1 MQDAGSNLDASGK
14 KGKDILDSFG
24 KAIKS
29 NFNAEAIG
37 EVINL
42 LDEGSSKLLKQF
54 GLGQEMAQTL
64 NATMADAVKGV
75 TALGGGIG
83 DVIKIQEEASRA
95 LGRNVILSAEVNKDL
110 YATFKVTGQEADKVV
125 NAMKDVGIGTGR
137 AAEEMK
143 KVVDIA
149 AQSGVNAVAVS
160 EKVVQNMDALNKY
173 NFEGGVSGLAK
184 MAAQA
189 TMLRIDMKQTLAF
202 AEKVFDPE
210 GAIEMAAAMQRLGV
224 SQSSLLDP
232 LKLMDLAQN
241 DPAELQNQMAEMSKQ
256 FVQLNEKGQFE
267 IMPGAKRQLREI
279 SKAMGI
285 PYEQLTKMALGSA
298 ELEDKM
304 SKIRF
309 PDLPGLDE
317 DKQKMIANMA
327 EMGKGGKYEVQVT
340 DPETGKT
347 ITKAIDELSK
357 SDVENLEKM
366 ANTAPKTMEELAK
379 DQLSTLQSIQAD
391 INTIANKTAL
401 GLAGG
406 KAMTGVQKFSRAAAT
421 STAKVVGPKELDSKN
436 LRATIDSGIDKN
448 LDIIKRLSEGEI
460 TKAQAAKELGT
471 NVSDLKGFI
480 SSALKSGAENA
491 NAEAEKLNKQFPLME
506 QLRQITTGDFRGPSN
521 VKKASSDANPTN
533 VKRNIGNVR
542 NTSSTPTNNAQ
553 TTNAA
558 TNKPIEITLNHNID
572 LKTNGNIDTN
582 QVVQALKNTDVQQGM
597 VSALKE
603 AMYSNGLLAPTSNKT
618 QLMNPN
624 LSQSLPG

>member
-1 MQDAGSNLDASGK
+1 MQDAGKNLDKSVDSS
-14 KGKDILDSFG
+14 KGIIDEFA
-24 KAIKS
+24 KALRS
-29 NFNAEAIG
+29 NIDGIG
-37 EVINL
+37 EVIAK
-42 LDEGSSKLLKQF
+42 LDEGTSSLLKQF
-54 GLGQEMAQTL
+54 GVGQQMAQAL
-64 NATMADAVKGV
+64 NATMADAVSNV
-75 TALGGGIG
+75 RTLGGDIS
-83 DVIKIQEEASRA
+83 DVISTQEKASAA

-110 YATFKVTGQEADKVV
+110 YATMKVTGIEAGRVV
-125 NAMKDVGIGTGR
+125 TAMKDVGIGTGK

-149 AQSGVNAVAVS
+149 AQSGVNAAAVS
-160 EKVVQNMDALNKY
+160 EKVVANMDALNKY

-189 TMLRIDMKQTLAF
+189 TMLRIDMGQTLAF

-267 IMPGAKRQLREI
+267 IMPGAKRQMREI

-340 DPETGKT
+340 DDKGEI

-357 SDVENLEKM
+357 TDVENLEKM
-366 ANTAPKTMEELAK
+366 ANTAPKTMEDLAK
-379 DQLSTLQSIQAD
+379 DQLSTLKSINAAIRGTAD
-391 INTIANKTAL
+391 KTGLAAAGSKTAT
-401 GLAGG
+401 GLQQA
-406 KAMTGVQKFSRAAAT
+406 ARVGVGSI
-421 STAKVVGPKELDSKN
+421 AKIVSPKELDSKN
-436 LRATIDSGIDKN
+436 LRKTIDSGVDKN
-448 LDIIKRLSEGEI
+448 LDIFKQYSD
-460 TKAQAAKELGT
+460 GT
-471 NVSDLKGFI
+471 I
-480 SSALKSGAENA
+480 SQI
-491 NAEAEKLNKQFPLME
+491 EAGEKLKENFTSLSSFIDTTFRTSMSNATEEIDKFKNQFPLIGQIDKLISGKLPE
-506 QLRQITTGDFRGPSN
+506 VKGRQTSN
-521 VKKASSDANPTN
+521 DN
-533 VKRNIGNVR
+533 NIETVR
-542 NTSSTPTNNAQ
+542 NTSSSPTNNTQ
-553 TTNAA
+553 SQSTNAP
-558 TNKPIEITLNHNID
+558 TDKPIEITLNHNID
-572 LKTNGNIDTN
+572 LKTTGNIDTN
-582 QVVQALKNTDVQQGM
+582 QVVLALKNTDVQQGM
-597 VSALKE
+597 VNALKE

-624 LSQSLPG
+624 VSQSYVG

>member
-1 MQDAGSNLDASGK
+1 MQDAGKNLDKSVDSS
-14 KGKDILDSFG
+14 KGIIDEFA
-24 KAIKS
+24 KALRS
-29 NFNAEAIG
+29 NIDGIG
-37 EVINL
+37 AVIAK
-42 LDEGSSKLLKQF
+42 LDEGTSSLLKQF
-54 GLGQEMAQTL
+54 GVGQQMAQAL
-64 NATMADAVKGV
+64 NATMADAVSNV
-75 TALGGGIG
+75 RTLGGDIS
-83 DVIKIQEEASRA
+83 DVISTQEKASAA
-95 LGRNVILSAEVNKDL
+95 LGRNVILSADVTKDL
-110 YATFKVTGQEADKVV
+110 YATFKVTGIEAGRVV
-125 NAMKDVGIGTGR
+125 TAMKDVGIGTGK

-149 AQSGVNAVAVS
+149 AQSGVNAAAVS
-160 EKVVQNMDALNKY
+160 EKVVANMDALNKY

-189 TMLRIDMKQTLAF
+189 TMLRIDMGQTLAF

-267 IMPGAKRQLREI
+267 IMPGAKRQMREI

-340 DPETGKT
+340 DDKGEI

-357 SDVENLEKM
+357 TDVENLEKM
-366 ANTAPKTMEELAK
+366 ANTAPKTMEDLAK
-379 DQLSTLQSIQAD
+379 DQLSTLQSINAAIRGTAD
-391 INTIANKTAL
+391 KTGLAAAGSKTAT
-401 GLAGG
+401 GLQQA
-406 KAMTGVQKFSRAAAT
+406 ARVGVGSI
-421 STAKVVGPKELDSKN
+421 AKIVSPKELDSKN
-436 LRATIDSGIDKN
+436 LRKTIDSGVDKN
-448 LDIIKRLSEGEI
+448 LDIFKQYSD
-460 TKAQAAKELGT
+460 GT
-471 NVSDLKGFI
+471 I
-480 SSALKSGAENA
+480 SQI
-491 NAEAEKLNKQFPLME
+491 EAGEKLKENFTSLSSFIDTTFRTSMSNATEEIDKFKNQFPLIGQIDKLISGKLPE
-506 QLRQITTGDFRGPSN
+506 VKGRQTSN
-521 VKKASSDANPTN
+521 AN
-533 VKRNIGNVR
+533 NIETVR
-542 NTSSTPTNNAQ
+542 NTSSSPTNNTQ
-553 TTNAA
+553 SQSTNAP
-558 TNKPIEITLNHNID
+558 TDKPIEITLNHNID
-572 LKTNGNIDTN
+572 LKTTGNIDTN
-582 QVVQALKNTDVQQGM
+582 QVVLALKNTDVQQGM
-597 VSALKE
+597 VNALKE

-624 LSQSLPG
+624 VSQSYVG

>member
-1 MQDAGSNLDASGK
+1 MQDAGSSLDASGQ
-14 KGKDILDSFG
+14 KGKSILDEMG
-24 KAIKS
+24 KALKS
-29 NFNAEAIG
+29 NFSAEAIG
-37 EVINL
+37 SVVEE
-42 LDEGSSKLLKQF
+42 LDRGASLLLKQF
-54 GLGQEMAQTL
+54 GVGQEMAQTL
-64 NATMADAVKGV
+64 RATMADAVSDV
-75 TALGGGIG
+75 RALGGDIK
-83 DVIKIQEEASRA
+83 DVIETQQKASEA
-95 LGRNVILSAEVNKDL
+95 LGRNVVLSAEVNKDL
-110 YATFKVTGQEADKVV
+110 YATFQVTGQAADKVV
-125 NAMKDVGIGTGR
+125 GAMKDAGIGAGK

-149 AQSGVNAVAVS
+149 AQSGVNAAAVS
-160 EKVVQNMDALNKY
+160 GKVLQNMDALNKY

-189 TMLRIDMKQTLAF
+189 TMLRIDMSQTLAF

-267 IMPGAKRQLREI
+267 IMPGAKRQMREI

-327 EMGKGGKYEVQVT
+327 EMGKGGKYEVQVK
-340 DPETGKT
+340 DEETGQT
-347 ITKAIDELSK
+347 ITKAIDELTK
-357 SDVENLEKM
+357 KDVENLEKM

-379 DQLSTLQSIQAD
+379 EQLSALDSIAAD
-391 INTIANKTAL
+391 IKSMAGKTGLGIARTKTM
-401 GLAGG
+401 GG
-406 KAMTGVQKFSRAAAT
+406 VLDYSRDL
-421 STAKVVGPKELDSKN
+421 SKSAKKVLSPKQLDSKN
-436 LRATIDSGIDKN
+436 LAATIDSGVDKS
-448 LDIIKRLSEGEI
+448 LDVLKRLTDGEI
-460 TKAQAAKELGT
+460 SASEARKEIGESLSKLNSLLKSTFSAGMDTAKEEQKRL
-471 NVSDLKGFI
+471 NEKYPAVSQMQQVL
-480 SSALKSGAENA
+480 
-491 NAEAEKLNKQFPLME
+491 
-506 QLRQITTGDFRGPSN
+506 TGDLRGVGSSQKPSTSIERN
-521 VKKASSDANPTN
+521 V
-533 VKRNIGNVR
+533 RNVR
-542 NTSSTPTNNAQ
+542 NTSSVPTNNVQ
-553 TTNAA
+553 PQSTNTS
-558 TNKPIEITLNHNID
+558 TNQPIEITLNHNID

-582 QVVQALKNTDVQQGM
+582 QVVQAFKNTDVQQGM

-624 LSQSLPG
+624 VSKSLVG

>member
-1 MQDAGSNLDASGK
+1 MQDANSSLDSSGK
-14 KGKDILDSFG
+14 KGKGIIDSFG
-24 KAIKS
+24 DALAS
-29 NFNAEAIG
+29 NFSVAAVSKVVQELDNASS
-37 EVINL
+37 L
-42 LDEGSSKLLKQF
+42 LLRQF
-54 GLGQEMAQTL
+54 GVGQEMAQTL
-64 NATMADAVKGV
+64 NATMADAVSNV
-75 TALGGGIG
+75 RALGGDIS
-83 DVIKIQEEASRA
+83 DVLKTQQDASGA
-95 LGRNVILSAEVNKDL
+95 LQRNVILSAEVNKDL
-110 YATFKVTGQEADKVV
+110 YATMKVTGQDVGKLVTGF
-125 NAMKDVGIGTGR
+125 KDVGIGAGKV
-137 AAEEMK
+137 AQEMK
-143 KVVDIA
+143 NVVDIA
-149 AQSGVNAVAVS
+149 AQSGVNAADVS
-160 EKVVQNMDALNKY
+160 SKVLQNMDALNKY

-189 TMLRIDMKQTLAF
+189 SLLRIDMSQTLAF

-256 FVQLNEKGQFE
+256 FVQLGKDGNFE
-267 IMPGAKRQLREI
+267 IMPGAKRQMREI

-327 EMGKGGKYEVQVT
+327 EMGAGGKYEVQVT
-340 DPETGKT
+340 DQETGQT
-347 ITKAIDELSK
+347 ITKALDQLNEK
-357 SDVENLEKM
+357 DVANLEKM

-379 DQLSTLQSIQAD
+379 DQLSTTQAMAAD
-391 INTIANKTAL
+391 IASMADRTGL

-406 KAMTGVQKFSRAAAT
+406 KTMTGLQKFGRASA
-421 STAKVVGPKELDSKN
+421 SSVAKVMAPKQMDSKN
-436 LRATIDSGIDKN
+436 LRSSIDSGVDKN
-448 LDIIKRLSEGEI
+448 LDIIKRLSEGKI
-460 TKAQAAKELGT
+460 TKGEASKELGT
-471 NVSDLKGFI
+471 SLKDLNSFI
-480 SSALKSGAENA
+480 KTTIETSRQNA
-491 NAEAEKLNKQFPLME
+491 GVEAEKLNKDFPLVR
-506 QLRQITTGDFRGPSN
+506 QLQQITTGDMRGPEN
-521 VKKASSDANPTN
+521 IKKQSSDANPAN
-533 VKRNIGNVR
+533 VKRNIGSVR
-542 NTSSTPTNNAQ
+542 NASATSTNTQSNNTAP
-553 TTNAA
+553 
-558 TNKPIEITLNHNID
+558 NKPIEITLNHNID

-582 QVVQALKNTDVQQGM
+582 QVVQAFKNTDVQQGM

-624 LSQSLPG
+624 LSNK

>member
-1 MQDAGSNLDASGK
+1 MQDASSNLDASEK
-14 KGKDILDSFG
+14 KGKDILSSFG
-24 KAIKS
+24 DALAS
-29 NFNAEAIG
+29 NFSVAAVGKVVAE
-37 EVINL
+37 
-42 LDEGSSKLLKQF
+42 LDKGSSLLLKQF

-64 NATMADAVKGV
+64 NATMADAVSNV
-75 TALGGGIG
+75 RALGGDIT
-83 DVIKIQEEASRA
+83 DVIKTQESASKS
-95 LGRNVILSAEVNKDL
+95 LQRNVILSAEVNKDL
-110 YATFKVTGQEADKVV
+110 YATMKVTGQEVGALVTGF
-125 NAMKDVGIGTGR
+125 KDVGIGAGQV
-137 AAEEMK
+137 AQEMK

-149 AQSGVNAVAVS
+149 AQSGVNASEVS
-160 EKVVQNMDALNKY
+160 KKVLQNMDALNKY

-189 TMLRIDMKQTLAF
+189 TLLRIDMGQTLAF

-267 IMPGAKRQLREI
+267 IMPGAKRQMREI

-309 PDLPGLDE
+309 PDLGLDE

-340 DPETGKT
+340 DEETGQT
-347 ITKAIDELSK
+347 ITKAIDELNAK
-357 SDVENLEKM
+357 DVANLEKM

-379 DQLSTLQSIQAD
+379 DQLSALESIAAD
-391 INTIANKTAL
+391 IKSMSDKTGL

-406 KAMTGVQKFSRAAAT
+406 KTMTGLQKFGRAAAT
-421 STAKVVGPKELDSKN
+421 STAKVLSPKQLDSKN
-436 LRATIDSGIDKN
+436 LRSTIDSGVDKN
-448 LDIIKRLSEGEI
+448 LDIVKRLSEGEI

-471 NVSDLKGFI
+471 NLASLNTFIKSTIDTGLKN
-480 SSALKSGAENA
+480 AGAEK
-491 NAEAEKLNKQFPLME
+491 EKLNKQFPLAE
-506 QLRQITTGDFRGPSN
+506 QLRQITTGDLRGPSSI
-521 VKKASSDANPTN
+521 KKQSSDANPAN

-542 NTSSTPTNNAQ
+542 NTSTTQTQSQSNNA
-553 TTNAA
+553 AS
-558 TNKPIEITLNHNID
+558 NKPIEITLNHNID

-582 QVVQALKNTDVQQGM
+582 QVVQAFKNTDVQQGM
-597 VSALKE
+597 VNALKE

-624 LSQSLPG
+624 VSQSLVG